1 MKVPS
6 LLLALSA
13 FLSQV
18 SALGQSSPVVTESA
32 SGLLKL
38 AGGGQNGQIL
48 VSADDWWGVLRAAQD
63 LAGDFGKV
71 TGKNLTLGNWS
82 GNVTKR
88 GLDLGRLEERD
99 WNTPPMGKNPA
110 VLAPSWEGKHR
121 NPPKS
126 GVHEVVD
133 TKPAGTTV
141 YYKFKPV
148 TSFVNY
154 TLGPEQNFTGPT
166 LLSSS
171 SAKTVIITGT
181 IGKSSVINA
190 LVASGKLDVSAV
202 KGKWES
208 FISQVIVSPLPGVDK
223 ALVIAGS
230 DLRGTVYGLYDVS
243 EGMGVSPW
251 YWWADVP
258 IKKRSGV
265 WAKEGKKVQA
275 APSVKYRG
283 IFINDEQP
291 GLTNWANDNY
301 ERGQWGPGFNHYYH
315 PRVFELLLRLRANY
329 FWPAM
334 WGSMFNVDDTANQPL
349 ADAFGIVMG
358 SSHTE
363 PMMRATNEWNNFGKQ
378 YGGSGVWAYDSNNAS
393 IKPFF
398 KYGAQR
404 AAPYAASSLF
414 TIAMRGSHDTSIPL
428 VDSEAVVVLEN
439 VVKAQREILTEVFPN
454 NNVSDIPQMWCLYKE
469 VQSYYEQLGL
479 TVPEDITLLWTDDN
493 FGNIRRLPLAN
504 ETSRSGGAGVYYH
517 VDYVGDPR
525 SYKWIN
531 TIQLSKTVEQ
541 MQLAYA
547 RQADRIWILNVGDL
561 KALEVPI
568 NHFLDL
574 AYDTPKWGY
583 DSTPTWIKLWATREF
598 GAEHADAISSILDRY
613 GMYAARRKYELLD
626 PSFYSVLN
634 YNEADAI
641 LAQWESL
648 ADDAQGVYDDL
659 DRDAKP
665 AFYELV
671 LQPVLGGQTVNQ
683 IYIWAA
689 KNAHWTIQKRNSAN
703 DAAMDVLKAF
713 KKDAQLTARYHEL
726 LDGKWNHIL
735 DQTHLGYTGY
745 WQQPMRNTA
754 PPLSFVQDL
763 ETSLAGNIGV
773 GVEGSNATVAGD
785 DAYHAN
791 SGGTLVL
798 PSMDPYGPKTR
809 WIDMFAR
816 GVAGCQW
823 TLSPWAPYVV
833 LSTTTGYAGGDNGT
847 DTRVYVSIDWAKAP
861 AAPNTT
867 TVNINVTSSCSK
879 GWGNYNAPLIQ
890 VPVSNLAV
898 PSDFTGFVE
907 SDKHI
912 AIEAEH
918 SSRNTAVKGVSYITL
933 PSYGRTL
940 SGVTMM
946 PVLAPSQPAGTGPV
960 LEYDIYT
967 FTNTSVAN
975 VTLLLS
981 PSLNQNGGE
990 RPLKYGIAF
999 DSETPQVL
1007 QFVGNWTGGGSPPG
1021 WLGAVSDSV
1030 WGMAASGNTTTTKHN
1045 LSKTGK
1051 HTLKI
1056 WAVEPGVVIQKII
1069 IDFGGVRNSYL
1080 GPPESFRAGVDKV
1093 GGYKGENFAG
1103 VQVRDVVSTG

>member
-1 MKVPS
+1 MKKLSLS
-6 LLLALSA
+6 LLLRASLLS
-13 FLSQV
+13 SSV
-18 SALGQSSPVVTESA
+18 SALGQASPVTTESSPSLLNL
-32 SGLLKL
+32 SG
-38 AGGGQNGQIL
+38 GQIL
-48 VSADDWWGVLRAAQD
+48 LSRDEWWGVLRAAQD

-71 TGKNLTLGNWS
+71 TGKNLTLGNWEGGGK
-82 GNVTKR
+82 GNLTTRNVE
-88 GLDLGRLEERD
+88 GRQVVKAG
-99 WNTPPMGKNPA
+99 NA
-110 VLAPSWEGKHR
+110 SSWEGAHRSPPASGKH
-121 NPPKS
+121 
-126 GVHEVVD
+126 EYVVD
-133 TKPAGTTV
+133 EKEEGTTV
-141 YYKFKPV
+141 YYKFQPV
-148 TSFVNY
+148 TSHVNY
-154 TLGPEQNFTGPT
+154 TLGPEKNFTGPT
-166 LLSSS
+166 LLSH
-171 SAKTVIITGT
+171 SASKTVIIAGT
-181 IGKSSVINA
+181 VGKSSLIDS
-190 LVASGKLDVSAV
+190 LIASGKLDPAAI
-202 KGKWES
+202 KGKWEA
-208 FISQVIVSPLPGVDK
+208 FISEVVISPLPGVER

-230 DLRGTVYGLYDVS
+230 DARGTIFGLYDVS

-258 IKKRSGV
+258 VRKAKGV
-265 WAKEGKKVQA
+265 WAKGARKVQGS
-275 APSVKYRG
+275 PSVKYRG

-291 GLTNWANDNY
+291 GLTNWVNDNY
-301 ERGQWGPGFNHYYH
+301 EKGQYGPGFNHYYH

-378 YGGSGVWAYDSNNAS
+378 YGGSGVWAYDTNNAS

-404 AAPYAASSLF
+404 AAPYAASSLY
-414 TIAMRGSHDTSIPL
+414 TMAMRGSHDTSIEL
-428 VDSEAVVVLEN
+428 VDSEAVKVLEN
-439 VVKAQREILTEVFPN
+439 VVRYQREVLTEVFPN
-454 NNVSDIPQMWCLYKE
+454 TNVSDIPQMWCLYKE

-479 TVPEDITLLWTDDN
+479 DVPEDITLLWTDDN
-493 FGNIRRLPLAN
+493 YGNIRRLPIGN

-561 KALEVPI
+561 KALEIPV

-574 AYDTPKWGY
+574 AYDTPRWGY

-598 GAEHADAISSILDRY
+598 GAEHSDTISSILDRY
-613 GMYAARRKYELLD
+613 GMYAARRKYEMLD
-626 PSFYSVLN
+626 PSHYSVLN
-634 YNEADAI
+634 YNEADAV

-648 ADDAQGVYDDL
+648 ADDAQGVYDKL
-659 DRDAKP
+659 DRSAKP
-665 AFYELV
+665 AFYELI

-703 DAAMDVLKAF
+703 DAATDVLKAF
-713 KKDAQLTARYHEL
+713 NKDAKLTQRYHDL

-754 PPLSFVQDL
+754 PPLSFVQEL
-763 ETSLAGNIGV
+763 ETSLAGNLGV
-773 GVEGSNATVAGD
+773 GVEASNATVAGD
-785 DAYHAN
+785 DYYHAN

-798 PSMDPYGPKTR
+798 PSMDPYGPTR
-809 WIDMFAR
+809 WIDIFAR
-816 GVAGCQW
+816 GTAGCQW
-823 TLSPWAPYVV
+823 TLSPWEPYII
-833 LSTTTGYAGGDNGT
+833 LSQRTGYTGGNNGT
-847 DTRVYVSIDWAKAP
+847 DTRVYVSIDWANAP
-861 AAPNTT
+861 PAPNTT
-867 TVNINVTSSCSK
+867 VVNINVTSSCGSR
-879 GWGNYNAPLIQ
+879 WGSYGAPRIQ
-890 VPVSNLAV
+890 VPVSNVAV
-898 PSDFTGFVE
+898 PTDFTGFVE

-912 AIEAEH
+912 SIEASH
-918 SSRNTAVKGVSYITL
+918 ASRNTSVGGVSYLTL
-933 PSYGRTL
+933 PSHGRTL
-940 SGVTMM
+940 AGVTLM
-946 PVLAPSQPAGTGPV
+946 PVLAATQKAGTGPV
-960 LEYDIYT
+960 LEYDIFT
-967 FTNTSVAN
+967 FTNSSVAN
-975 VTLLLS
+975 VSLYLS
-981 PSLNQNGGE
+981 PSLNQNGAL

-999 DSETPQVL
+999 DADPPKIV

-1030 WGMAASGNTTTTKHN
+1030 WGMSTSGNTTTTKHN
-1045 LSKTGK
+1045 LSKVGK

-1056 WAVEPGVVIQKII
+1056 WAVEPGVVFQKII
-1069 IDFGGVRNSYL
+1069 VDFGGVRRSYL
-1080 GPPESFRAGVDKV
+1080 GPPESFRAGIDRV

-1103 VQVRDVVSTG
+1103 VGVRDVVSTG